1 MLKPWL
7 PVPHRIQQHKADCLT
22 ACVMMVLDYL
32 GRSVSYNRLMELLNI
47 NPDLGA
53 PASNV
58 GRLSSLGLQVEYGP
72 GQAHQLTEHLDNG
85 IPCVVFVDTVHLSYW
100 AEAARHAVVLIGMD
114 EQQVVLNDP
123 FFTEAPQIASRLEF
137 ELAWDEMD
145 NTYAAITL

>member
-22 ACVMMVLDYL
+22 ACVAMVLDYL

-72 GQAHQLTEHLDNG
+72 GQADQLTEHLDNG

-114 EQQVVLNDP
+114 EQQVFLNAP

-145 NTYAAITL
+145 NTYAAITS